1 MIRHYYFTE
10 LETGEEFIVGEED
23 LTKAYVIAFTVGA
36 DIGSYYGVEPYVMY
50 EYEMT
55 EEEAEASGLDEY

>member
-10 LETGEEFIVGEED
+10 RETGEEFIVGARD
-23 LTKAYVIAFTVGA
+23 YVEAESIAL
-36 DIGSYYGVEPYVMY
+36 DIGDILGANYGVEPAVFY

-55 EEEAEASGLDEY
+55 DEEAESSGLDEY